1 MKHGKKA
8 SKGHA
13 KGSQDALKSQAGSKG
28 GKKVAAEAVKKAEKP
43 LKAVKAQVEA
53 ARPKGGEKA
62 APAAK
67 GVKAASVKAAGA
79 KAPAA
84 TGSKGSA
91 QGSAAGDSRNK
102 AAAVSGGLRPDVAA
116 AFARALK
123 KYPDALRRLAD

>member
-13 KGSQDALKSQAGSKG
+13 KGSQDALKSPAGGKG
-28 GKKVAAEAVKKAEKP
+28 GKKVAAEAVKEVEKP
-43 LKAVKAQVEA
+43 PKAVKAKVEA

-67 GVKAASVKAAGA
+67 GVKASGA

-84 TGSKGSA
+84 AASKGGGA

-102 AAAVSGGLRPDVAA
+102 GAAVSGGLRPDVAA
-116 AFARALK
+116 AFSRALK